1 MSFTDEMRGEVAGAL
16 AGRILR
22 VDLTT
27 RAIHMEPTEPYAK
40 RWIGGQMLNSWL
52 LLSETPLGTTWSD
65 AANPLIFGA
74 GALGGTLV
82 PSACRTSVDT
92 INVFSGGKG
101 SANMGGNFG
110 PMLKFAGFDHV
121 VITGKSDRP
130 VYLWLHDGTAE
141 IRDADFLWG
150 GTIAETELALR
161 RELHSKAVAVA
172 AIGPA
177 GEHRVKG
184 ACIVN
189 TGGKVAGGSGVGC
202 VMGDKRLKAIAVEG
216 GLPVEVAD
224 PERFMTA
231 VDAARRKIEASPYS
245 SAMRTEG
252 LVVQCYLAEHT
263 KEYPDGFATVRNAQE
278 EWWPPEKREELC
290 GRKAGV
296 PSHMHKIFGC
306 ISCPISCMPYM
317 KIDSGKY
324 AGMHAQG
331 YWCNAVLWSQKT
343 DTTDPK
349 ASLAGDLLCNDL
361 GLDGDNTHVPIA
373 WAFEAYEKGLL
384 TKADT
389 DGLELLWGDGDVVVE
404 LIQKIAYRDGFGD
417 FLADGVL
424 EAARKLGQGSERFAT
439 AQMGQDTLDP
449 FRVAPGWGLGVATSP
464 VAGRHLRG
472 AVYPAFTTGPHNEVW
487 DDYSYD
493 PRIPEAVFWMLR
505 TKQAEDALGVC
516 NYTSSYLAAYAV
528 ENDDLAA
535 QLNAAMGVEVTAE
548 ELLWRGRRGYNLEKA
563 FNTIHTDWER
573 SANYPPA
580 RCFEEPITQGPYAGR
595 VCDRRE
601 WDRMLDRFYELHG
614 WDGATSLQTR
624 ETLEALALD
633 DVAEMIASTG
643 KLVGRTASRREVRDD
658 R

>member
-1 MSFTDEMRGEVAGAL
+1 MTFSDEMLGDIQGAIT
-16 AGRILR
+16 GRILR
-22 VDLTT
+22 VDLSTGTITT
-27 RAIHMEPTEPYAK
+27 DRTEQFAK

-52 LLSETPLGTTWSD
+52 LLSETPRGTRWSD
-65 AANPLIFGA
+65 PGAPLIFGA
-74 GALGGTLV
+74 GALSGTLV

-110 PMLKFAGFDHV
+110 PMLKFAGFDHI
-121 VITGKSDRP
+121 VIKGKAAAP
-130 VYLWLHDGTAE
+130 TYLWVHGGRAE
-141 IRDADFLWG
+141 LRDAAFLWG
-150 GTIAETELALR
+150 KTISETELALR
-161 RELHSKAVAVA
+161 RELSSRTLAVA

-177 GEHRVKG
+177 GEHKVKG

-202 VMGDKRLKAIAVEG
+202 VMGDKNLKAIVVDGDGVVE
-216 GLPVEVAD
+216 LAD
-224 PERFMTA
+224 PERFMAA
-231 VDAARRKIEASPYS
+231 VDVARRKIDASPYS
-245 SAMRTEG
+245 NAMRNEG

-290 GRKAGV
+290 GRRAGV
-296 PSHMHKIFGC
+296 PSHMQKIFGC

-343 DTTDPK
+343 DVTDPE

-389 DGLELLWGDGDVVVE
+389 DGLALEWGDGDVVVE
-404 LIQKIAYRDGFGD
+404 LIKKIAYRDGFGD
-417 FLADGVL
+417 FLADGVV
-424 EAARKLGQGSERFAT
+424 AAAAKLGHGSEKFAT
-439 AQMGQDTLDP
+439 SLMGQDTLDP

-472 AVYPAFTTGPHNEVW
+472 AVYPAFTTGPHDQVW
-487 DDYSYD
+487 DDYGYD
-493 PRIPEAVFWMLR
+493 PAIPEAVFWMLR
-505 TKQAEDALGVC
+505 TKQVEDALGVC

-528 ENDDLAA
+528 ENADLAEE
-535 QLNAAMGVEVTAE
+535 LSAAMGVEVTAE
-548 ELLWRGRRGYNLEKA
+548 ELLWRGQRGYNLEKA

-573 SANYPPA
+573 AANYPPP
-580 RCFEEPITQGPYAGR
+580 RFFDEPITQGPYAGR
-595 VCDRRE
+595 VCDRAE
-601 WDRMLDRFYELHG
+601 WDKMLDRFYELHG
-614 WDGATSLQTR
+614 WDKATSLQTR
-624 ETLEALALD
+624 DVLSALAMD
-633 DVAEMIASTG
+633 DVAEMIAATG
-643 KLVGRTASRREVRDD
+643 KLKEATRARGGGA
-658 R
+658 